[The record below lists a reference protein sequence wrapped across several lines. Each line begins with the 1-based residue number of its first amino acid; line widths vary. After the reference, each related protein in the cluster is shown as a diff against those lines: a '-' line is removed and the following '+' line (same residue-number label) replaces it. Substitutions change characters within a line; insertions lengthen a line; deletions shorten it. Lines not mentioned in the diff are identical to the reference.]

1 MNKYILKVFIFCV
14 AEQKIYT
21 RVCVIRTRYTHRCTQ
36 VVERR
41 LAQVLQL
48 NTVTGTGVLS
58 KKTILATLC
67 VHTHNY
73 TTQFNIY
80 IVVKV

>member
-48 NTVTGTGVLS
+48 HTVTGTGTFKNNTQHCVDTHI
-58 KKTILATLC
+58 TIL
-67 VHTHNY
+67 HSS
-73 TTQFNIY
+73 IY
-80 IVVKV
+80 ILL

>member
-1 MNKYILKVFIFCV
+1 LRRRAKDLYACMCN
-14 AEQKIYT
+14 
-21 RVCVIRTRYTHRCTQ
+21 THPVHTQVYTQ

-48 NTVTGTGVLS
+48 HTVTGTGVLS

>member
-21 RVCVIRTRYTHRCTQ
+21 RVCVIRTRYTHRYTGTQ

-48 NTVTGTGVLS
+48 HTVTGTGTF
-58 KKTILATLC
+58 KRTILNTVC
-67 VHTHNY
+67 THT
-73 TTQFNIY
+73 
-80 IVVKV
+80 